1 MTEEEKLE
9 KINSLNESIGKAT
22 NEIEK
27 INKKEAK
34 LKKKGSSL
42 SNTDARSRS
51 FYQRQLE
58 GYVAEKKR
66 LESGDNP
73 NDGPNGNNPPSDGK
87 GNGSGTGNVGSK
99 GSGSGNRGSTGT
111 VTGTGT
117 GTVTGTGTGTVT
129 STGTP
134 SSKEN
139 ALTGSEKKAEETAD
153 EMNDEEEKNKKT
165 EDAKSAAETARDMAA
180 QVDANVEENI
190 PTWFWREAQE
200 MAPSDK
206 AKRGFIIS
214 NYILN
219 RLGTAAGNIGAIVQN
234 AGGSGGATLKEHGGS
249 YIDQYRKSKLE
260 QALANRKTRQNN
272 LLQQQ
277 IDALVAIGASENEAR
292 AIQNKLRNSKY
303 WNKYNRLTNEQ
314 QVYIQGLLYSDTKGE
329 ITDAVLG
336 DFIDRIMEGKDT
348 SLNNVAA
355 TALTAAGI
363 DNIDQI
369 VRGAGSTGEKVT
381 NWLARANGWKKPGE

>member
-1 MTEEEKLE
+1 MAKNIKEIDREISKV
-9 KINSLNESIGKAT
+9 KK
-22 NEIEK
+22 EIEK
-27 INKKEAK
+27 IDKKEEK
-34 LKKKGSSL
+34 NGSL
-42 SNTDARSRS
+42 SNVDAGTRSV
-51 FYQRQLE
+51 YKKKLKELE
-58 GYVAEKKR
+58 DEKERTLNGSSKTVTPKKVDSTPTTTTAATKTVTPAANTAAPKAPASSTPAVKQPSTKEKR
-66 LESGDNP
+66 LE
-73 NDGPNGNNPPSDGK
+73 
-87 GNGSGTGNVGSK
+87 NV
-99 GSGSGNRGSTGT
+99 
-111 VTGTGT
+111 
-117 GTVTGTGTGTVT
+117 
-129 STGTP
+129 
-134 SSKEN
+134 E
-139 ALTGSEKKAEETAD
+139 AKAAEAAD
-153 EMNDEEEKNKKT
+153 EMNSEEEKNKKT
-165 EDAKSAAETARDMAA
+165 EDAKSAAETARDRAA

-200 MAPSDK
+200 MAPTDK

-219 RLGTAAGNIGAIVQN
+219 RLGTATGNIGAIVQN

-249 YIDQYRKSKLE
+249 YIDKYRQSKLE
-260 QALANRKTRQNN
+260 QALTNRKAKQNN

-292 AIQNKLRNSKY
+292 AIQNKLRNSKH

-336 DFIDRIMEGKDT
+336 DFIDRIMEGKDI

-363 DNIDQI
+363 DN
-369 VRGAGSTGEKVT
+369 VEKLTSGAGSIGEKVT
-381 NWLARANGWKKPGE
+381 NWLAGAAGWKKPGE

>member
-1 MTEEEKLE
+1 MARNIKETEKEISKLQKAIRKINEKEEKD
-9 KINSLNESIGKAT
+9 G
-22 NEIEK
+22 
-27 INKKEAK
+27 
-34 LKKKGSSL
+34 SL
-42 SNTDARSRS
+42 SNVDAGTRSIYRKKLKE
-51 FYQRQLE
+51 LE
-58 GYVAEKKR
+58 AEKENI
-66 LESGDNP
+66 L
-73 NDGPNGNNPPSDGK
+73 NG
-87 GNGSGTGNVGSK
+87 GSGTAIPKKVD
-99 GSGSGNRGSTGT
+99 STPTATATPAAPTAPKT
-111 VTGTGT
+111 VTPAAP
-117 GTVTGTGTGTVT
+117 VNKT
-129 STGTP
+129 ST
-134 SSKEN
+134 SSKEKLLEN
-139 ALTGSEKKAEETAD
+139 VEEKAVATAD
-153 EMNDEEEKNKKT
+153 EMNSEEAKNKKT
-165 EDAKSAAETARDMAA
+165 GDAKSAAETARDMAA
-180 QVDANVEENI
+180 QVDANVEENV

-260 QALANRKTRQNN
+260 QAMANRKTRQNN

-314 QVYIQGLLYSDTKGE
+314 QIYIQGLLYSDTKGE

-336 DFIDRIMEGKDT
+336 NFIDKIMEGKDI
-348 SLNNVAA
+348 SLNNAAA
-355 TALTAAGI
+355 TALTAAGV
-363 DNIDQI
+363 DNIDQLI
-369 VRGAGSTGEKVT
+369 SGAGTIGDKVT
-381 NWLARANGWKKPGE
+381 KWLAGAAGWKKPGE

>member
-1 MTEEEKLE
+1 MAKTLKEIEKE
-9 KINSLNESIGKAT
+9 ISKAQKT
-22 NEIEK
+22 IEK
-27 INKKEAK
+27 INKKEEK
-34 LKKKGSSL
+34 YGSL
-42 SNTDARSRS
+42 SNADAGTRNS
-51 FYQRQLE
+51 YQKMLKELE
-58 GYVAEKKR
+58 AEKERMNGGSETATPKKVDSTPTTTTAAPKTVTPAAPVVNKPSTKEKR
-66 LESGDNP
+66 LE
-73 NDGPNGNNPPSDGK
+73 
-87 GNGSGTGNVGSK
+87 NVG
-99 GSGSGNRGSTGT
+99 
-111 VTGTGT
+111 
-117 GTVTGTGTGTVT
+117 
-129 STGTP
+129 
-134 SSKEN
+134 
-139 ALTGSEKKAEETAD
+139 EKAAEAAD
-153 EMNDEEEKNKKT
+153 EMNSEEEKNKKT
-165 EDAKSAAETARDMAA
+165 EDAKSAAETARDRAA

-200 MAPSDK
+200 MAPNDK

-219 RLGTAAGNIGAIVQN
+219 RLGTATGNIGAIVQN
-234 AGGSGGATLKEHGGS
+234 AGGSGGASLKEHGGS

-260 QALANRKTRQNN
+260 QAMANRKTRQNN

-277 IDALVAIGASENEAR
+277 INALVAIGASENEAR

-336 DFIDRIMEGKDT
+336 DFIDRIMEGKDI

-363 DNIDQI
+363 DNVDKLTSE
-369 VRGAGSTGEKVT
+369 AGTIGDKVT
-381 NWLARANGWKKPGE
+381 NWLAGAAGWKKPGE

>member
-1 MTEEEKLE
+1 MARNIKEIDKEISKAQKAIEKYDKKEEKDGGLSNVDAGTRSTYRKMLKKLE
-9 KINSLNESIGKAT
+9 AEKESILNGGSETDTPKKVDSAPTTTTAPAPKAVT
-22 NEIEK
+22 PAAAPK
-27 INKKEAK
+27 TVTPVVNKPSTSSKE
-34 LKKKGSSL
+34 
-42 SNTDARSRS
+42 
-51 FYQRQLE
+51 
-58 GYVAEKKR
+58 KR
-66 LESGDNP
+66 LE
-73 NDGPNGNNPPSDGK
+73 
-87 GNGSGTGNVGSK
+87 NV
-99 GSGSGNRGSTGT
+99 
-111 VTGTGT
+111 
-117 GTVTGTGTGTVT
+117 
-129 STGTP
+129 
-134 SSKEN
+134 
-139 ALTGSEKKAEETAD
+139 EKKAAAAAD
-153 EMNDEEEKNKKT
+153 EMNNEEDKNKKT

-260 QALANRKTRQNN
+260 QAMANRKTRQNN

-336 DFIDRIMEGKDT
+336 DFIDRIMEGKDI

-363 DNIDQI
+363 DNIDQL
-369 VRGAGSTGEKVT
+369 VSGAGTIGKKVT
-381 NWLARANGWKKPGE
+381 NWLAGAAGWKKPGE

>member
-1 MTEEEKLE
+1 MEERTLEQIEADEESLRE
-9 KINSLNESIGKAT
+9 KIK
-22 NEIEK
+22 K
-27 INKKEAK
+27 INKKKEKGKELSASETRNLALYEK
-34 LKKKGSSL
+34 NLNELLKEKENLGKKPATVDKPATPAAPVNKPAAPVNTPAAPVNKPSSPK
-42 SNTDARSRS
+42 
-51 FYQRQLE
+51 E
-58 GYVAEKKR
+58 KR
-66 LESGDNP
+66 LE
-73 NDGPNGNNPPSDGK
+73 
-87 GNGSGTGNVGSK
+87 NV
-99 GSGSGNRGSTGT
+99 
-111 VTGTGT
+111 
-117 GTVTGTGTGTVT
+117 
-129 STGTP
+129 
-134 SSKEN
+134 EN
-139 ALTGSEKKAEETAD
+139 KAEDAAD
-153 EMNDEEEKNKKT
+153 GMNSEEEKDKKV
-165 EDAKSAAETARDMAA
+165 EDAGSAAETARDMANT
-180 QVDANVEENI
+180 VDANVEENV
-190 PTWFWREAQE
+190 PTWFWREARE

-219 RLGTAAGNIGAIVQN
+219 RLGTAAGNIGAIIQN

-249 YIDQYRKSKLE
+249 YIDQYRQSKLE
-260 QALANRKTRQNN
+260 QAMANRKTKQNN

-336 DFIDRIMEGKDT
+336 DFIDRIMEGKDI

-363 DNIDQI
+363 DNVDKLT
-369 VRGAGSTGEKVT
+369 REAGSIGEKVT
-381 NWLARANGWKKPGE
+381 NWLAGAAGWKKPGE

>member
-1 MTEEEKLE
+1 MAKNIKETDKEISKLQKAIRKINEKEEKEGGLSNVDAGARNTYRKQLKELE
-9 KINSLNESIGKAT
+9 AEKESILNG
-22 NEIEK
+22 
-27 INKKEAK
+27 
-34 LKKKGSSL
+34 GSSTVTPKKVD
-42 SNTDARSRS
+42 SAPTTTATAPKTVTP
-51 FYQRQLE
+51 
-58 GYVAEKKR
+58 VAPVVNKPSTSSKEKR
-66 LESGDNP
+66 LENI
-73 NDGPNGNNPPSDGK
+73 
-87 GNGSGTGNVGSK
+87 
-99 GSGSGNRGSTGT
+99 
-111 VTGTGT
+111 
-117 GTVTGTGTGTVT
+117 
-129 STGTP
+129 
-134 SSKEN
+134 E
-139 ALTGSEKKAEETAD
+139 EKAAEAAD
-153 EMNDEEEKNKKT
+153 EMNIEEDKNKKV
-165 EDAKSAAETARDMAA
+165 EDAGSATQTAKDMANT
-180 QVDANVEENI
+180 VDANVEENI

-200 MAPSDK
+200 MAPTDK

-260 QALANRKTRQNN
+260 QALTNRKTKQNN

-336 DFIDRIMEGKDT
+336 DFIDRIMEGKDI
-348 SLNNVAA
+348 SLDKVAA

-363 DNIDQI
+363 DNVEQI
-369 VRGAGSTGEKVT
+369 KTGADDIKKKVIKWL
-381 NWLARANGWKKPGE
+381 NWD

>member
-1 MTEEEKLE
+1 MEERTLEQIEADEESLRE
-9 KINSLNESIGKAT
+9 KIK
-22 NEIEK
+22 K
-27 INKKEAK
+27 INKKKEKGKELSASETRNLALYEK
-34 LKKKGSSL
+34 NLNELSKEKENLGKKPATVDKPATPAAPVNKPAAPVNKPAAPVNKPSSPK
-42 SNTDARSRS
+42 
-51 FYQRQLE
+51 E
-58 GYVAEKKR
+58 KR
-66 LESGDNP
+66 LE
-73 NDGPNGNNPPSDGK
+73 
-87 GNGSGTGNVGSK
+87 NV
-99 GSGSGNRGSTGT
+99 
-111 VTGTGT
+111 
-117 GTVTGTGTGTVT
+117 
-129 STGTP
+129 
-134 SSKEN
+134 E
-139 ALTGSEKKAEETAD
+139 EKAVVTAD
-153 EMNDEEEKNKKT
+153 AMNSEEDKNKKV
-165 EDAKSAAETARDMAA
+165 EDAGSAAETARDMANT
-180 QVDANVEENI
+180 VDANVEENV

-249 YIDQYRKSKLE
+249 YIDQYRQSKLE
-260 QALANRKTRQNN
+260 QAMANRKTKQNN

-336 DFIDRIMEGKDT
+336 DFIDRIMEGKDI

-363 DNIDQI
+363 DNVDKLTSE
-369 VRGAGSTGEKVT
+369 AGSIGEKVT
-381 NWLARANGWKKPGE
+381 NWLAGAAGWKKPGE

>member
-1 MTEEEKLE
+1 MEERTLEEIEADEKSLRE
-9 KINSLNESIGKAT
+9 KIK
-22 NEIEK
+22 K
-27 INKKEAK
+27 INKKKEKGKELSASETRNLSLYEK
-34 LKKKGSSL
+34 NLNELSKEKENLGKKPATVDKPATPVNKPTAPVNKPAAPVVNKPSSPK
-42 SNTDARSRS
+42 
-51 FYQRQLE
+51 E
-58 GYVAEKKR
+58 KR
-66 LESGDNP
+66 LE
-73 NDGPNGNNPPSDGK
+73 
-87 GNGSGTGNVGSK
+87 NV
-99 GSGSGNRGSTGT
+99 
-111 VTGTGT
+111 
-117 GTVTGTGTGTVT
+117 
-129 STGTP
+129 
-134 SSKEN
+134 E
-139 ALTGSEKKAEETAD
+139 EKAVATAD
-153 EMNDEEEKNKKT
+153 VMNSEEDKNKKV
-165 EDAKSAAETARDMAA
+165 EDAASATQTAKEMANT
-180 QVDANVEENI
+180 VDANVEENV

-249 YIDQYRKSKLE
+249 YIDQYRQSKLE
-260 QALANRKTRQNN
+260 QAMASRKTRQNN

-314 QVYIQGLLYSDTKGE
+314 QIYIQGLLYSDTKGE

-336 DFIDRIMEGKDT
+336 NFIDKIMEGKDI

-363 DNIDQI
+363 DNVEKLTSESGTI
-369 VRGAGSTGEKVT
+369 GEKVT
-381 NWLARANGWKKPGE
+381 NWLAGAAGWKKPGE

>member
-1 MTEEEKLE
+1 MAKTLK
-9 KINSLNESIGKAT
+9 
-22 NEIEK
+22 EIEK
-27 INKKEAK
+27 EISKVKKTIEKIDKKEEK
-34 LKKKGSSL
+34 NGSL
-42 SNTDARSRS
+42 SNVDAGARNT
-51 FYQRQLE
+51 YQKMLKELE
-58 GYVAEKKR
+58 AEKESMNGSSETATPKKVDSATKTTTSATKAPAPKTVTPAAPVVKQPSTSPKEKR
-66 LESGDNP
+66 LE
-73 NDGPNGNNPPSDGK
+73 
-87 GNGSGTGNVGSK
+87 NV
-99 GSGSGNRGSTGT
+99 
-111 VTGTGT
+111 
-117 GTVTGTGTGTVT
+117 
-129 STGTP
+129 
-134 SSKEN
+134 E
-139 ALTGSEKKAEETAD
+139 EKAAEAAD
-153 EMNDEEEKNKKT
+153 EMNSEEEKNKKT
-165 EDAKSAAETARDMAA
+165 EDAKSAAETARDRAA

-200 MAPSDK
+200 MAPTDK

-219 RLGTAAGNIGAIVQN
+219 RLGTATGNIGAIVQN

-249 YIDQYRKSKLE
+249 YIDKYRQSKLE
-260 QALANRKTRQNN
+260 QALTNRKAKQNN

-292 AIQNKLRNSKY
+292 AIQNKLRNSKH

-336 DFIDRIMEGKDT
+336 DFIDRIMEGKDI

-363 DNIDQI
+363 DN
-369 VRGAGSTGEKVT
+369 VEKLTSGAGSIGEKVT
-381 NWLARANGWKKPGE
+381 NWLAGAAGWKKPGE

>member
-1 MTEEEKLE
+1 MARNVKETEKEISKLQKAIRKINEKEEKDGGLSNVDAGARSTYQ
-9 KINSLNESIGKAT
+9 KM
-22 NEIEK
+22 
-27 INKKEAK
+27 
-34 LKKKGSSL
+34 LKK
-42 SNTDARSRS
+42 
-51 FYQRQLE
+51 LE
-58 GYVAEKKR
+58 AEKENILNGGSETTTTPKKVDSAPTTTAAPAPKTVTPAAPVVNKQPSTSSKEKR
-66 LESGDNP
+66 LE
-73 NDGPNGNNPPSDGK
+73 
-87 GNGSGTGNVGSK
+87 NV
-99 GSGSGNRGSTGT
+99 
-111 VTGTGT
+111 
-117 GTVTGTGTGTVT
+117 
-129 STGTP
+129 
-134 SSKEN
+134 
-139 ALTGSEKKAEETAD
+139 EKKAAETAD
-153 EMNDEEEKNKKT
+153 EMNDEEDKNKKT
-165 EDAKSAAETARDMAA
+165 GDAKSAAETARDMAA
-180 QVDANVEENI
+180 QVDANIEENV

-234 AGGSGGATLKEHGGS
+234 AGGSGGASLREHGGS

-260 QALANRKTRQNN
+260 QAIANRKTRQNN

-277 IDALVAIGASENEAR
+277 INALVAIGASENEAR

-336 DFIDRIMEGKDT
+336 DFIDRIMKGKDI

-363 DNIDQI
+363 DNIDQL
-369 VRGAGSTGEKVT
+369 VSGAGTIGDKVT
-381 NWLARANGWKKPGE
+381 NWLAGAAGWKKPGE

>member
-1 MTEEEKLE
+1 MAKNIKETEKEISKLQKAIRKINEKEEKDGGLSNVDAGARNIYRKQLKELE
-9 KINSLNESIGKAT
+9 AERESILNGGSETTTPKKVDSAPTAT
-22 NEIEK
+22 APK
-27 INKKEAK
+27 TVTPAPKTAAPKTVTPAAAPVVNKPATSSKE
-34 LKKKGSSL
+34 
-42 SNTDARSRS
+42 
-51 FYQRQLE
+51 
-58 GYVAEKKR
+58 KR
-66 LESGDNP
+66 LENI
-73 NDGPNGNNPPSDGK
+73 
-87 GNGSGTGNVGSK
+87 
-99 GSGSGNRGSTGT
+99 
-111 VTGTGT
+111 
-117 GTVTGTGTGTVT
+117 
-129 STGTP
+129 
-134 SSKEN
+134 E
-139 ALTGSEKKAEETAD
+139 EKAAEAAD
-153 EMNDEEEKNKKT
+153 EMNSEEDKNKKT

-219 RLGTAAGNIGAIVQN
+219 RLGTAAGNIGAIIQN
-234 AGGSGGATLKEHGGS
+234 AGGSGGAALKEHGGS

-260 QALANRKTRQNN
+260 QAMANRKTRQNN

-277 IDALVAIGASENEAR
+277 VDALVAIGASENEAR

-336 DFIDRIMEGKDT
+336 DFIDRIMEGKDV

-363 DNIDQI
+363 DNIDKL
-369 VRGAGSTGEKVT
+369 VSEAGTIGDKVLKML
-381 NWLARANGWKKPGE
+381 NWK

>member
-1 MTEEEKLE
+1 MARNIKEVEKEISKAQKAIEKYDKKEEKDGGLSNVDAGTRSTYRKMLKKLE
-9 KINSLNESIGKAT
+9 AEKESILNGGSETDTPKKVDIAPT
-22 NEIEK
+22 TTTAPAPAPAPK
-27 INKKEAK
+27 PVTPAAAPKTVTPVVNKPFTSSKE
-34 LKKKGSSL
+34 
-42 SNTDARSRS
+42 
-51 FYQRQLE
+51 
-58 GYVAEKKR
+58 KR
-66 LESGDNP
+66 LE
-73 NDGPNGNNPPSDGK
+73 
-87 GNGSGTGNVGSK
+87 NV
-99 GSGSGNRGSTGT
+99 
-111 VTGTGT
+111 
-117 GTVTGTGTGTVT
+117 
-129 STGTP
+129 
-134 SSKEN
+134 E
-139 ALTGSEKKAEETAD
+139 EKAVATAD
-153 EMNDEEEKNKKT
+153 EMNNEEDKNKKI
-165 EDAKSAAETARDMAA
+165 EDAKSAAETARNMAA

-206 AKRGFIIS
+206 AKRGFIIT

-219 RLGTAAGNIGAIVQN
+219 RLGTTAGNIGAIVQN

-260 QALANRKTRQNN
+260 QAMTNRKTRQNN

-336 DFIDRIMEGKDT
+336 DFIDRIMEGKDI

-363 DNIDQI
+363 DNVDKL
-369 VRGAGSTGEKVT
+369 VSGAGTIGEKVT
-381 NWLARANGWKKPGE
+381 NWLIGAAGWKKPGE

>member
-1 MTEEEKLE
+1 MAKNIKETEKEISKLQKAIRKINEKEEKD
-9 KINSLNESIGKAT
+9 G
-22 NEIEK
+22 
-27 INKKEAK
+27 
-34 LKKKGSSL
+34 SL
-42 SNTDARSRS
+42 SNVDAGARNIYRK
-51 FYQRQLE
+51 QLKE
-58 GYVAEKKR
+58 LEAERESILNGGSETTTPKKATTTAAAAPKTVTPAATTAAPKTVKPAAPAVNKPYTSSKEKR
-66 LESGDNP
+66 LE
-73 NDGPNGNNPPSDGK
+73 K
-87 GNGSGTGNVGSK
+87 V
-99 GSGSGNRGSTGT
+99 
-111 VTGTGT
+111 
-117 GTVTGTGTGTVT
+117 
-129 STGTP
+129 
-134 SSKEN
+134 E
-139 ALTGSEKKAEETAD
+139 AKAAEAAD
-153 EMNDEEEKNKKT
+153 EMNSEEDKNKKT

-219 RLGTAAGNIGAIVQN
+219 RLGTAAGNIGAIIQN
-234 AGGSGGATLKEHGGS
+234 AGGSGGAALKEHGGS

-260 QALANRKTRQNN
+260 QAMANRKTRQNN

-277 IDALVAIGASENEAR
+277 VDALVAIGASENEAR

-336 DFIDRIMEGKDT
+336 DFIDRIMEGKDV

-363 DNIDQI
+363 DNIDQLVSEAETI
-369 VRGAGSTGEKVT
+369 GDKVLKML
-381 NWLARANGWKKPGE
+381 NWK